1 MQRIKGVLFLLGAF
15 TLAGTAVIAARY
27 VTGKLGPY
35 TITAVSLFFAI
46 MFLLPFVK
54 WKSLR
59 VISHLQKKVWFY
71 LLFQAICGVF
81 LYRMFLL
88 FGLLHTSS
96 AEAGILTGTTPAI
109 TVVLSKF
116 LLKEKIS
123 SIKTVGVLGTLI
135 GIFLIQNI
143 SIGTDNFSIAHFT
156 GNFLIICAAAC
167 ESLFNTCS
175 KITAVKNQSGGSSLS
190 PVVQTILVSLM
201 AMILCLV
208 PAGLENPVFLLS
220 QADEVEWIALIWY
233 GVFVTALAY
242 IFWYAGIRLC
252 ALSTAAAFS
261 GMVPFT
267 AMFLS
272 VLILNEN
279 ATFQQWLGCIFLI
292 ASIGLIGLTE
302 KTPSL

>member
-1 MQRIKGVLFLLGAF
+1 M
-15 TLAGTAVIAARY
+15 
-27 VTGKLGPY
+27 GPY
-35 TITAVSLFFAI
+35 TITSVSLFFAI
-46 MFLLPFVK
+46 IFLLPFVK

-59 VISHLQKKVWFY
+59 IIFYLRGKVWFY

-109 TVVLSKF
+109 TVILSKF
-116 LLKEKIS
+116 FLKEKLS
-123 SIKTVGVLGTLI
+123 SIKTVGIIGTLI
-135 GIFLIQNI
+135 GVFLIQNI
-143 SIGTDNFSIAHFT
+143 FISTDNFSIAHLI

-190 PVVQTILVSLM
+190 PIVQTILVSLM
-201 AMILCLV
+201 AMVLCLI
-208 PAGLENPVFLLS
+208 PAGFENPVFLLY

-267 AMFLS
+267 AMLLS
-272 VLILNEN
+272 VLILNET

-292 ASIGLIGLTE
+292 VSMGLIGLAE
-302 KTPSL
+302 KTSSL